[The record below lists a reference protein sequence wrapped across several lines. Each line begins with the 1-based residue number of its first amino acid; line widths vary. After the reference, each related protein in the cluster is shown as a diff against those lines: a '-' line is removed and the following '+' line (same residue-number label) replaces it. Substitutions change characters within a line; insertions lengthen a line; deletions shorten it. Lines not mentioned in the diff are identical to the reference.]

1 MNSTFFPPDRERA
14 QAFTE
19 RGCHQ
24 AKPISIS
31 TFEDIEKLDDDQ
43 IREIIARVGRDD
55 LTVALKAA
63 SDPLKDRILGNMP
76 PEDRQALTEY
86 MEFLGPMLVTE
97 VQLLQLQ
104 ILHKFGGRSGDE
116 KYC

>member
-1 MNSTFFPPDRERA
+1 
-14 QAFTE
+14 
-19 RGCHQ
+19 
-24 AKPISIS
+24 
-31 TFEDIEKLDDDQ
+31 
-43 IREIIARVGRDD
+43 
-55 LTVALKAA
+55 
-63 SDPLKDRILGNMP
+63 MP